1 MLLSKNVNNNVS
13 KDSPIIKAYR
23 SFKCYYILRTFSRYL
38 DSKVFRCKPVFVSF
52 TSVLSILRL
61 CSERVE
67 ATASFY
73 FLFAKESRVTKATDL
88 MVSIEKIALMT
99 AAVSNSTK
107 TISIDTTNVGT
118 YAQIPIRDKVE

>member
-13 KDSPIIKAYR
+13 KDSPIIKAEASNAIISYVHFHVTLIQR
-23 SFKCYYILRTFSRYL
+23 FFDVNLFL
-38 DSKVFRCKPVFVSF
+38 QVSF

-61 CSERVE
+61 YSERVE